1 MKPRLPIKIPVSKK
15 ALMLNKPNNINKK
28 YSDFLKYLKNDR
40 SKIGIKNTK
49 PIPVLAR
56 IFKNHCEYYHYILLI
71 GEFLM
76 YQYQK

>member
-56 IFKNHCEYYHYILLI
+56 IFKNPL
-71 GEFLM
+71 
-76 YQYQK
+76 